1 MKKWITTT
9 MVAAALILAIGCCP
23 AMSQDAA
30 EVEAYPIDFC
40 VVSGQKLGSMGTPV
54 DYMHEGRLVRFCCG
68 GCIAAF
74 QADPEKYLAVLDEHQ
89 AKQEAA
95 AGEKAAPAKTGCGTN
110 PAPAPARG
118 CRPSCR
124 R

>member
-1 MKKWITTT
+1 MSVIKQ
-9 MVAAALILAIGCCP
+9 AAIGSALLMLAIGFP
-23 AMSQDAA
+23 ALGQDAA
-30 EVEAYPIDFC
+30 EIEAYPIDFC

-54 DYMHEGRLVRFCCG
+54 DYMHEGRLVRFCCA
-68 GCIAAF
+68 GCIPAF

-89 AKQEAA
+89 AKQEAE
-95 AGEKAAPAKTGCGTN
+95 AGEKAAPAKTGCATN

-124 R
+124 H